1 MIRISST
8 TADNNPL
15 IKRSGIV
22 RSLCVA
28 IASLTIA
35 AGFVMLQG
43 QNVSAEGRHD
53 VQADMTL
60 RLAQADTQMND
71 ATPVLVITGKPSA
84 QARKQIRVIPL
95 FNVPADQAQTVERR

>member
-1 MIRISST
+1 MVRISSN

-15 IKRSGIV
+15 MKRIV
-22 RSLCVA
+22 RPLCFA
-28 IASLTIA
+28 IASLVIA

-43 QNVSAEGRHD
+43 QDVSAESRHD
-53 VQADMTL
+53 VASNMTL

-71 ATPVLVITGKPSA
+71 AAPVLVITGKPAA
-84 QARKQIRVIPL
+84 QERKQIRVIPL

>member
-1 MIRISST
+1 MVRISNT
-8 TADNNPL
+8 DDNNPL
-15 IKRSGIV
+15 MKRTV

-28 IASLTIA
+28 IASLVIA

-43 QNVSAEGRHD
+43 QDVSAEGRHD
-53 VQADMTL
+53 VAANMTL

-71 ATPVLVITGKPSA
+71 GAPVLVITGKPA
-84 QARKQIRVIPL
+84 VQERKQIRVIPL